1 MSCGGVCPSL
11 ILPEAAI
18 WYGTDEPDHDNGA
31 NKLDRPLSLAV
42 NTWEE
47 DQNLKIWIKTLT
59 ESLLNPVELATL
71 DEKRREAIYATS
83 LEAHIEK
90 LHAQCLRLNNWP
102 ASPNALALLKG
113 QHRMIT
119 MKGIV
124 RLQSKISHA
133 KARLAELQSAT
144 AVFERQLR

>member
-11 ILPEAAI
+11 ILPE
-18 WYGTDEPDHDNGA
+18 PDHDNGA
-31 NKLDRPLSLAV
+31 NKLDRSLSLAV

-59 ESLLNPVELATL
+59 ESLFNPVELATS
-71 DEKRREAIYATS
+71 DEKRREAIYPTS

-113 QHRMIT
+113 QHRIIT
-119 MKGIV
+119 MNPIQEKIV

-144 AVFERQLR
+144 AVFERVKYNN